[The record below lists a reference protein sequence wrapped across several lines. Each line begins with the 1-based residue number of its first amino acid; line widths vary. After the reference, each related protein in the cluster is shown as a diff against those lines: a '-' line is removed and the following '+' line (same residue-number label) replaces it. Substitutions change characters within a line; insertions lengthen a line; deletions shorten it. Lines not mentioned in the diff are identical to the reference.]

1 MTVMFDVESFL
12 MTLST
17 ASASPKS
24 TVFKHFMRAAQRGA
38 WCGFARVVP
47 LAPASMAGERS
58 LDTATRG
65 K

>member
-1 MTVMFDVESFL
+1 MPSRSDDLFDGERKPE
-12 MTLST
+12 MATM
-17 ASASPKS
+17 
-24 TVFKHFMRAAQRGA
+24 FKHFMRAAQRGA

-47 LAPASMAGERS
+47 LAPAWMAGERS